1 MTLCFIC
8 SFSHRLRSN
17 LSFPWMLLAGSL
29 PSTSLRWPA
38 TSQQNLTWKLN
49 LPSTYKMKQILTN
62 KSVVLLLVK
71 EGLTNT
77 FKTKTD
83 DEGSR
88 EKNLLWPYYRKYY
101 IPNLEPKKK
110 KKNSC
115 FGKFQILFPTTA
127 VTKYQWSFCIGSG
140 NLLNKQGHKLVFW
153 QHLDLWRFW

>member
-1 MTLCFIC
+1 MESIIQENQDCVVTLCFFAHFHTAC
-8 SFSHRLRSN
+8 VLSN

-38 TSQQNLTWKLN
+38 ASQQNLTWKLN

-83 DEGSR
+83 DGGSR

-110 KKNSC
+110 KKRIRALVS
-115 FGKFQILFPTTA
+115 FKFYFQ
-127 VTKYQWSFCIGSG
+127 
-140 NLLNKQGHKLVFW
+140 LLQ
-153 QHLDLWRFW
+153 